1 MHITLAAAQN
11 ALLEGSSVF
20 QKLFAHGSLIIEIY
34 KPHET
39 DNQTPHQQDEVYIII
54 SGSGKFLNGS
64 DVVSFLPGDFLFVPA
79 GQEHRFFDFSDD
91 FSTWVIFYGP
101 TGGESGFTSKD

>member
-1 MHITLAAAQN
+1 MHITLTAAQN
-11 ALLEGSSVF
+11 ALLAGGSVF
-20 QKLFAHGSLIIEIY
+20 QKLFARGSLIIEIY

-64 DVVSFLPGDFLFVPA
+64 DIVSFSPGDFIFVPA
-79 GQEHRFFDFSDD
+79 GQEHRFFDFTDD

-101 TGGESGFTSKD
+101 AGGESGFVHTD